1 MLKGEIIAGRGLWL
15 FSIRHSLRQTAKVLH
30 QHKWTILRPPEGLS
44 WFPGDDPVI
53 RLNYYKRGKY
63 DFRGGRGTLPL
74 R

>member
-15 FSIRHSLRQTAKVLH
+15 FSIRHSLRQTAKVLR

-44 WFPGDDPVI
+44 WFISDDPVI
-53 RLNYYKRGKY
+53 RLNYYERGKY
-63 DFRGGRGTLPL
+63 DFRGGRGKLPL